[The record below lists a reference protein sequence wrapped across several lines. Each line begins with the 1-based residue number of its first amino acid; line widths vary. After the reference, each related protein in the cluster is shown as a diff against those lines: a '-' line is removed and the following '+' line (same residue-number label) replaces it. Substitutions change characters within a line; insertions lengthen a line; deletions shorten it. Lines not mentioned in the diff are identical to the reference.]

1 MKRRRERKGQS
12 GMCTK
17 GEGEEYP
24 RRQVRRLVG
33 SVAQA
38 RQRILIGKEGED
50 SGDGTQK

>member
-1 MKRRRERKGQS
+1 
-12 GMCTK
+12 MCTK

-24 RRQVRRLVG
+24 RRQVRRLVALVG